1 MCVKVKV
8 KVNVDVEMDVD
19 VDVER
24 TARAVDALVDL
35 RHGVHRARR
44 VRRLQLVHA
53 HLVRPACEQ
62 SAVNS
67 LAHEQRNA
75 TQQGQ
80 VTER

>member
-1 MCVKVKV
+1 MN
-8 KVNVDVEMDVD
+8 VNAKVDVK

-35 RHGVHRARR
+35 CHGVHRTRR

-62 SAVNS
+62 SQSAVRS
-67 LAHEQRNA
+67 TH
-75 TQQGQ
+75 
-80 VTER
+80 